1 MNRLGRVF
9 GAVKNKIL
17 YIVLGHLARDIAE
30 GKKGPKLQAYYLWSR
45 GKKTVTGL
53 FLFLIF
59 SAVTTFAPPYTET
72 FFGACAVVSGCL
84 MALGLIDA
92 SWNNK
97 PAFPFWFLESLK
109 RISAVLTTFHGALI
123 PLTELVHVLYP
134 SGDAYLH
141 QVVLVE
147 AAVMTATAFV
157 NRYAA
162 ASLAP
167 PPQMVPK
174 TSITGEFSLSEVVE
188 AVKNAPLVPEQRME
202 RRGVESD
209 SAGKKDATVA
219 PTG

>member
-1 MNRLGRVF
+1 MSIGRLF
-9 GAVKNKIL
+9 GAVKDKIL

-30 GKKGPKLQAYYLWSR
+30 GKKGPRLQAYYLWSR

-53 FLFLIF
+53 CLFLIF
-59 SAVTTFAPPYTET
+59 AAVTTFAPPYAET
-72 FFGACAVVSGCL
+72 FFGACAVASGCL

-97 PAFPFWFLESLK
+97 PAFPEWFLESLK
-109 RISAVLTTFHGALI
+109 RISGALTTFHAALI
-123 PLTELVHVLYP
+123 PFTELLHMVYP
-134 SGDAYLH
+134 SGDQYLH
-141 QVVLVE
+141 QVELVE

-174 TSITGEFSLSEVVE
+174 TAITGEFSLAEVVE

-202 RRGVESD
+202 RRGVEAD
-209 SAGKKDATVA
+209 AAGKKPAEVRQ
-219 PTG
+219 